1 MFPRAPTTR
10 AALLAGL
17 VLCLACGLAGA
28 GDLLVDAQ
36 AIAKREQARF
46 PDGYRC
52 QIDTQR
58 HIVYVTAL
66 DDTHLR
72 ATQQLLTAYTDA
84 HRQTLFTRPLPWNVT
99 VVLPAVTDYRKLR
112 YADRFDGYYEYRPR
126 RLTSI
131 DYGRTLLHEFT
142 HALHHADLAGANQVH
157 PIWVKE
163 GLATLFEHCWITNN
177 GLIPRVDT
185 RLITLQRALRKDKL
199 IQLDDLMKMG
209 PKSFCKEEH
218 IAVAYAQSRYL
229 MYWLYERELLD
240 DFYKRL
246 KEGFAGDPSGRKA
259 LMGATRLRVFQIE
272 PQWREW
278 VGKLKL
284 PSDEIRRDRARLGVT
299 VADASAGVRIV
310 AIAAKSAAGRTGKL
324 RVGDVVTAIGE
335 TQVDNPASFIG
346 ALQAAR
352 PGQTVTIT
360 VVRHGCPV
368 QIHQPL
374 EAIKPKPAK
383 PAR

>member
-1 MFPRAPTTR
+1 MSLRAPTFRT
-10 AALLAGL
+10 ALLTA
-17 VLCLACGLAGA
+17 VAICPVVASAGA
-28 GDLLVDAQ
+28 GDLLTDAQ
-36 AIAKREQARF
+36 AIAKRERARF

-58 HIVYVTAL
+58 HIVYVSAL

-72 ATQQLLTAYTDA
+72 ATQELLTAYTDA
-84 HRQTLFTRPLPWNVT
+84 HRRTLFARPLPWNVT
-99 VVLPAVTDYRKLR
+99 VVLPAVADYRKLR

-142 HALHHADLAGANQVH
+142 HALHHADLAGTNQVH

-163 GLATLFEHCWITNN
+163 GLATLFEHCWITPN
-177 GLIPRVDT
+177 GLIPRVDA
-185 RLITLQRALRKDKL
+185 RLITLQRALRKDEL
-199 IQLDDLMKMG
+199 LRLDDLMKMG
-209 PKSFCKEEH
+209 PRSFCKREH

-246 KEGFAGDPSGRKA
+246 KEGFAGDPAGRKA

-284 PSDEIRRDRARLGVT
+284 PSDEIRRDGARLGVT
-299 VADASAGVRIV
+299 VADASEGVRIV
-310 AIAAKSAAGRTGKL
+310 AIAKGSAADKTGKL
-324 RVGDVVTAIGE
+324 RVGDLVTAVGATE
-335 TQVDNPASFIG
+335 VDNPAGFIG

-360 VVRHGCPV
+360 VVRHGRPV
-368 QIHQPL
+368 KVHQPL
-374 EAIKPKPAK
+374 DAPPTKPAK
-383 PAR
+383 PSR